1 VVVVQELL
9 HIEMD
14 IEMDT
19 IPAHVGLLVHK
30 IFQVAMPS
38 APIKILTR
46 YRSLLPSNFRRARK
60 YFFHAGTVV
69 CCTMASTKALVI
81 FTLLF
86 MQLASYITQAHA
98 QTTPGTGSCNVA
110 TLRKSLA
117 NIPQA
122 ELSRYVNAVNTLRNT
137 RGTNRVSVFENFA
150 QAHVSQVNN
159 AHFGAY
165 FLPWHRQMLYEF
177 ELALNRVAPPGP
189 TISIPFWDW
198 SVVNTNFK
206 RDFDTWGK
214 MGGAIQGQPIPN
226 APFARWSSRVETRHN
241 VIRGFTVGGSV
252 PTNEFLSSPGTIN
265 ALVTSGDA
273 FAVMSNSL
281 EIIHNSPHRS
291 VGGDMNNLRVSPNDP
306 IFFSHHAYID
316 LIWRR
321 WQLAGGQNTFG
332 GTHPGS
338 SNIPARLDQPQQ
350 PWGRTVRVI
359 LETLTTCVQYQT
371 AQGSVR
377 QRHGEAFE
385 SSERAYRGPH
395 AEYAAGREVEVHM
408 NENSPDS
415 TSHGGYTSPP
425 STTKCHGTSVAVSTN
440 SHSTGTP
447 GPGYIP
453 AKLDGNLGKK
463 PSMFS
468 SMTEKRQAQLK
479 AAEACVR
486 NPRIVK
492 KQMEVSSGAKEWIV
506 TAMKVYNYTSGEIKQ
521 GSASY
526 DRYELM
532 RGVDLLLA
540 KPNATE
546 TEMVKSAKACIAAIH
561 AGTVPSHSDDT
572 DVAY

>member
-1 VVVVQELL
+1 
-9 HIEMD
+9 
-14 IEMDT
+14 
-19 IPAHVGLLVHK
+19 
-30 IFQVAMPS
+30 
-38 APIKILTR
+38 
-46 YRSLLPSNFRRARK
+46 
-60 YFFHAGTVV
+60 
-69 CCTMASTKALVI
+69 VI

-86 MQLASYITQAHA
+86 MQLASYITQSQA
-98 QTTPGTGSCNVA
+98 QTTPGTDSCSIA

-117 NIPQA
+117 DIPPA

-137 RGTNRVSVFENFA
+137 RGTNDVSVFEDFA
-150 QAHVSQVNN
+150 QAHVNEVSN

-214 MGGAIQGQPIPN
+214 MGGAVQGQPIPN
-226 APFARWSSRVETRHN
+226 APFARWSSRVTRRHN
-241 VIRGFTVGGSV
+241 VIRGFTVGGRV
-252 PTNEFLSSPGTIN
+252 PANEFLSSPETIN
-265 ALVTSGDA
+265 TVVSSGDA

-281 EIIHNSPHRS
+281 EMIHNSPHRS
-291 VGGDMNNLRVSPNDP
+291 VGGDMNNLQASPNDP

-332 GTHPGS
+332 GTHPGR
-338 SNIPARLDQPQQ
+338 SNIPATLDQPQQ

-371 AQGSVR
+371 ARDSVR

-385 SSERAYRGPH
+385 SSGRAYRGLH
-395 AEYAAGREVEVHM
+395 VENIAGDQVEVHSF
-408 NENSPDS
+408 EDAPDS

-425 STTKCHGTSVAVSTN
+425 SSTKCHGSSAAVSTN
-440 SHSTGTP
+440 PSYATGTP

-486 NPRIVK
+486 NPRIAK
-492 KQMEVSSGAKEWIV
+492 KQMAASAGAKEWIV
-506 TAMKVYNYTSGEIKQ
+506 TAMKVYNYTDDEIKQ

-532 RGVDLLLA
+532 HGIDLLLA

-546 TEMVKSAKACIAAIH
+546 IEMVKSAKDCIAAIG
-561 AGTVPSHSDDT
+561 AGKVPAHSDDT